1 MWLFHPS
8 YGNSAC
14 FHFCSSFPSICRKAR
29 SFSLKHLRLREQRR
43 QPLRNLSQKAPQPPA
58 PKTSATARTAG
69 RSDWAERRFRRQSFI
84 LLLVGASSISLVSAE
99 SGENSL
105 IPLRL
110 LFPPNP
116 LRWASAGALLSSD
129 NRLICPKYAE
139 GAPHTARGKPFPK
152 RFQIILA
159 QTPQRSFRGTA
170 AGTHLPSPTGSHTA
184 AHTPKRGA
192 FQMGALSLP
201 SDRLAR
207 FGTPARP
214 GVRTAY
220 FAAFGSWSG
229 VLPENAES
237 LRDSDAPMRVSVPR
251 RRGPAGLRCPLLH
264 PAPHR
269 PSLRF
274 VTLAPRRRERI
285 TACVIHR
292 TVPPALPVP
301 CFAQQIR
308 LTRRA
313 ADHRIAP

>member
-1 MWLFHPS
+1 M
-8 YGNSAC
+8 
-14 FHFCSSFPSICRKAR
+14 
-29 SFSLKHLRLREQRR
+29 
-43 QPLRNLSQKAPQPPA
+43 PQPPA
-58 PKTSATARTAG
+58 LKPPSTARTAG
-69 RSDWAERRFRRQSFI
+69 SCDWAQRRLRRQPFI
-84 LLLVGASSISLVSAE
+84 LLFVTASSISLISAE
-99 SGENSL
+99 KGENSL

-139 GAPHTARGKPFPK
+139 GAAHMAWESPLQRGSKSYSHKRRNVRFKGLRRVHTP
-152 RFQIILA
+152 
-159 QTPQRSFRGTA
+159 PQPLTA
-170 AGTHLPSPTGSHTA
+170 HTA
-184 AHTPKRGA
+184 AYTAKHGA
-192 FQMGALSLP
+192 LWMGALSLP
-201 SDRLAR
+201 SELFAR
-207 FGTPARP
+207 FGNPVGP
-214 GVRTAY
+214 GIRTAY
-220 FAAFGSWSG
+220 FAAFGPWLG
-229 VLPENAES
+229 VLLKNAES
-237 LRDSDAPMRVSVPR
+237 LRNSDALMRVAVPR

-264 PAPHR
+264 PAPHQ